1 MQDFNTIK
9 SVEELRAILGY
20 PSELVKNKAID
31 ALDEHCRQFIS
42 KSPLLIMATSDAEG
56 LCDVSPRGDL
66 PGFVLVLDDNHLVIP
81 ERPGNRRMDSLRN
94 ILSNPNAGLI
104 FLIPGLEET
113 LRVNGH
119 AYIVRDEEL
128 LVRMESHGRTPLVG
142 IVIEVEE
149 CYMHCAKSLKR
160 SSLWNPDSWITKAE
174 LPNVAQ
180 MISDHAK
187 LPGMNAEKVKASLQD
202 SYTNRMY

>member
-1 MQDFNTIK
+1 MHDFNTIK
-9 SVEELRAILGY
+9 SEEELRAILGY

-31 ALDEHCRQFIS
+31 ALDEHCRQFIA

-56 LCDVSPRGDL
+56 LCDVSPRGDA

-113 LRVNGH
+113 LRVNGR

-128 LVRMESHGRTPLVG
+128 LVE
-142 IVIEVEE
+142 
-149 CYMHCAKSLKR
+149 
-160 SSLWNPDSWITKAE
+160 WNLMGGLRW
-174 LPNVAQ
+174 
-180 MISDHAK
+180 
-187 LPGMNAEKVKASLQD
+187 
-202 SYTNRMY
+202 